1 MNANSGGS
9 TMNSALK
16 AKVVVPLLL
25 GLAIAFS
32 PILGAQDWDRNHRDR
47 DDHHDRDNRHE
58 PDNDSPLTLIGV
70 IGIPGNPISSTDIA
84 SVDQATE
91 RLFFTDRGN
100 GPAYSGTPPAGF
112 TLHGAV
118 DVVDAE
124 NDLFIGRITTGKVG
138 GSAVFF
144 AGANSANRN
153 LGGPNGVVSGA
164 SLTIWAG
171 DGDDTLK
178 VADVNPNSA
187 TYLQLIDSIPLA
199 NRSAVSM
206 CGATCQRADELAY
219 DPEDHIVMV
228 ATDAPVSIPPYASF
242 VNADTHALIGQINF
256 AAQGLGTGGGLEQPL
271 WVPALHRFFQT
282 LPTTSTGFGK
292 IAIVD
297 PRGPNPHV
305 TGVIDLAP
313 FKCSGT
319 GEALGDD
326 GHVLV
331 SCGSFPLVID
341 LHGAQIGPGV
351 TQVGGGDEVNFNP
364 GDGNFV
370 VSSNIGGNSANPVV
384 LGVIDSDSGRWLQ
397 NTPLPNGVQPGA
409 VRAGNLAAF
418 GENSHVFVIVH
429 PATPPATDVC
439 ANVGF
444 VGTGCVAVF
453 GHTNE
458 EANENRGGDRDDR

>member
-1 MNANSGGS
+1 
-9 TMNSALK
+9 MNSLF
-16 AKVVVPLLL
+16 KVKTVVPLLL
-25 GLAIAFS
+25 GIAIAFS
-32 PILGAQDWDRNHRDR
+32 PTLRANHDRDDRDR
-47 DDHHDRDNRHE
+47 DHHER
-58 PDNDSPLTLIGV
+58 DNDSPMTLIGV

-84 SVDQATE
+84 WVDQATE
-91 RLFFTDRGN
+91 RLYFTDRGN
-100 GPAYSGTPPAGF
+100 GPVDTCPLTPGAKI
-112 TLHGAV
+112 HGAV
-118 DVVDAE
+118 DLVDAE
-124 NDLFIGRITTGKVG
+124 NDLYIGRITTGTVG
-138 GSAVFF
+138 GKAVCF

-153 LGGPNGVVSGA
+153 LGGPNGVVNGA
-164 SLTIWAG
+164 NLTVWAG
-171 DGDDTLK
+171 DGDDSLK
-178 VADVNPNSA
+178 VGDVNPNSK
-187 TYLQLIDSIPLA
+187 TYLQIIDSISLS

-206 CGATCQRADELAY
+206 CGATCQRTDEVGY
-219 DPEDHIVMV
+219 DPEDHIVMA

-271 WVPALHRFFQT
+271 WIPALHRFFMT
-282 LPTTSTGFGK
+282 LPTTTPSGFGK

-305 TGVIDLAP
+305 TGVIDLAQY
-313 FKCSGT
+313 KCNGT

-326 GHVLV
+326 DHVLV
-331 SCGSFPLVID
+331 SCGSFPLVIA
-341 LHGAQIGPGV
+341 LNGAQIGPGV

-397 NTPLPNGVQPGA
+397 NTPLPNGLQPGA

-453 GHTNE
+453 AHVGE
-458 EANENRGGDRDDR
+458 EANENRGRDRDNHGDDR